1 MLNPLTLLV
10 TRFLVYVLP
19 FEVTKQLQTNK
30 LDKLVRERA
39 IMQDI
44 SAFYYRLLPLYAKK
58 KKKKRTLKST
68 NQNIATY
75 VRKHSVLWVV
85 HTHQT

>member
-44 SAFYYRLLPLYAKK
+44 SAFAIGIPLYAKK
-58 KKKKRTLKST
+58 K
-68 NQNIATY
+68 NA
-75 VRKHSVLWVV
+75 H
-85 HTHQT
+85 

>member
-1 MLNPLTLLV
+1 MLNPLTSLV
-10 TRFLVYVLP
+10 TLFLVYVLP

-39 IMQDI
+39 IMQNI
-44 SAFYYRLLPLYAKK
+44 SAFAIGYSPFTQ

-75 VRKHSVLWVV
+75 VLKHSVLWVV